1 MSRHSFLITGA
12 SSGLGLEIALE
23 ALKQGH
29 VVAAGARNPAEAAKQ
44 HPQVQELGGK
54 WVELDVTR
62 ADTKESVARIVK
74 DAGVDV
80 LINCAGYGILGSL
93 ENTDEDEFIA
103 QVDTNAFGTMRC
115 IKGALPHFRSLAE
128 NGGATIVNIGS
139 LVCYGHFPACSAY
152 GASKAAVEALSETLA
167 LEVGPA
173 KVRVVLIDLGIFRT
187 RFLHAAVKP
196 KSGLDE
202 AYVGGSV
209 DSTVSFLDGIAG
221 KQPGDP
227 ALAAKRIVETVDG
240 AGMAK
245 DLAAQG
251 YGKLLRVPLGS
262 DAFDALKGKEASLAE
277 IRALETLARST
288 DFAN

>member
-29 VVAAGARNPAEAAKQ
+29 VVAAGARNPSEAAKQ
-44 HPQVQELGGK
+44 HPEVQQLGGK

-103 QVDTNAFGTMRC
+103 QVNTNTFGTMRT

-128 NGGATIVNIGS
+128 SGGATIVNIGS
-139 LVCYGHFPACSAY
+139 LVTFGHFPACSAY
-152 GASKAAVEALSETLA
+152 GASKGAVEGLSETLA

-196 KSGLDE
+196 KSGLHE

-209 DSTVSFLDGIAG
+209 DNTVSFLDGVAG

-227 ALAAKRIVETVDG
+227 ALAGKRIVEIVDG
-240 AGMAK
+240 TGLAK
-245 DLAAQG
+245 DLATQG

-262 DAFDALKGKEASLAE
+262 DAFEALKGKEASLAE
-277 IRALETLARST
+277 LHALETLARST

>member
-93 ENTDEDEFIA
+93 ENTEYVASRISA
-103 QVDTNAFGTMRC
+103 
-115 IKGALPHFRSLAE
+115 PSLL
-128 NGGATIVNIGS
+128 N
-139 LVCYGHFPACSAY
+139 
-152 GASKAAVEALSETLA
+152 
-167 LEVGPA
+167 
-173 KVRVVLIDLGIFRT
+173 VRL
-187 RFLHAAVKP
+187 
-196 KSGLDE
+196 
-202 AYVGGSV
+202 
-209 DSTVSFLDGIAG
+209 
-221 KQPGDP
+221 
-227 ALAAKRIVETVDG
+227 
-240 AGMAK
+240 
-245 DLAAQG
+245 
-251 YGKLLRVPLGS
+251 
-262 DAFDALKGKEASLAE
+262 
-277 IRALETLARST
+277 T
-288 DFAN
+288 DRLC